1 MKITSQ
7 HFSLKTVLFVLFL
20 NTFVSTFAQT
30 AVTPKSEYHFSG
42 SISTTNNGISFI
54 PTFSLGKPAAIFN
67 ISIGTKK
74 LSFEPEFRASLEG
87 KPWSL
92 ILWWRYKLLNDDKFK
107 FTVGGHP
114 ALSFKSVVADVAGIQ
129 TNTMQAQR
137 YLAGE
142 LSSNYSL
149 SKNISI
155 GTYYLY
161 SHGMESNS
169 IKNTNFLTLNSSFSN
184 IKLSNELALRF
195 SPQVYY
201 LKMDSKD
208 GIFFSSSLTLT
219 KKNAPVSISALV
231 NKVIQTDINT
241 KDFVWNATIAYS
253 FNNKFTKQ

>member
-1 MKITSQ
+1 MKIASQ
-7 HFSLKTVLFVLFL
+7 SLSLKTVLFVIFL
-20 NTFVSTFAQT
+20 TSFAATFAQT
-30 AVTPKSEYHFSG
+30 AVTPKSDYHFSG
-42 SISTTNNGISFI
+42 SISATNNGISFI

-67 ISIGTKK
+67 MSIGTKK

-92 ILWWRYKLLNDDKFK
+92 ILWWRYKLLNDEKFK
-107 FTVGGHP
+107 FHVGAHP
-114 ALSFKSVVADVAGIQ
+114 AIAFKNVVADVAGIQ
-129 TNTMQAQR
+129 TNTIEAQR

-142 LSSNYSL
+142 LATNYSL

-169 IKNTNFLTLNSSFSN
+169 TQNTNFLTLNSSISN
-184 IKLSNELALRF
+184 IKLSNDFALQF

-219 KKNAPVSISALV
+219 KKNAPISISALV
-231 NKVIQTDINT
+231 NKAIQTDIKT
-241 KDFVWNATIAYS
+241 KDFVWNATIVYS